1 MRIKANSPHSW
12 PQELNKKQRSI
23 IESKDSSMAAR
34 WVELAVRELLVG
46 IAVRDRLGLLY
57 ARALAINL
65 ILEEVV
71 GLLEDEV
78 IPKFG
83 S

>member
-1 MRIKANSPHSW
+1 
-12 PQELNKKQRSI
+12 
-23 IESKDSSMAAR
+23 MAAR